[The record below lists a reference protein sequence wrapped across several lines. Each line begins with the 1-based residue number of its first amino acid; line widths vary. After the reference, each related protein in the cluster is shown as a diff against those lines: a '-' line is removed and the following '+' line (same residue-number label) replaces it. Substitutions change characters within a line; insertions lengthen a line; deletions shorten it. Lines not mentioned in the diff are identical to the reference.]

1 MKSIKL
7 LLKLIFLRISR
18 QLYEKIMLP
27 VNYTVSVTYRCNSRC
42 KTCNIYKIK
51 SEELSVDE
59 YDKIFRSIGKSA
71 YWVTISGGEPFLR
84 RDLEE
89 VIGVIYKRS
98 KPSIIN
104 IPTNGLLFREIP
116 KRVKAIAE
124 SCPKSNIV
132 INVSIDDIGER
143 DSAIRG
149 VPDAY
154 EKALKT
160 FKGIKKIDLC
170 NVNVGIHTV
179 ISKFNVARFREI
191 AGSLMDLHPDSYIT
205 EIAENRVELGT
216 MNEDI
221 TPRVMDYS
229 QAIDFL
235 LHKIRNTPFKGMNK
249 ITQTF
254 RIEYYKMVKKIL
266 KEKRRVLPCY
276 AGILSDQIVP
286 NGDVWPCCIKSIV
299 VGNIKKYN
307 YNFKKLWKKSTLLKK
322 ERKAIRREKC
332 YCPMAN
338 ASYTNM
344 LMSNRILF
352 KATLRLLKK

>member
-7 LLKLIFLRISR
+7 LLKLIFLRLFR

-51 SEELSVDE
+51 TEELSVEE

-71 YWVTISGGEPFLR
+71 YWITISGGEPFLR

-89 VIGVIYKRS
+89 IIDVIYKRS

-104 IPTNGLLFREIP
+104 IPTNGLLFKEIP
-116 KRVKAIAE
+116 KRVQAIAKN
-124 SCPKSNIV
+124 CPKSNIV
-132 INVSIDDIGER
+132 INLSIDDIGSR
-143 DSAIRG
+143 DDEIRG
-149 VPDAY
+149 IPGAY

-160 FKGIKKIDLC
+160 YEGLRKIDLC

-179 ISKFNVARFREI
+179 ISKFNVDRFREI
-191 AGSLMDLHPDSYIT
+191 AGGLMDLHPDSYIT
-205 EIAENRVELGT
+205 EIAENRVELDT

-276 AGILSDQIVP
+276 AGILSAQIVP
-286 NGDVWPCCIKSIV
+286 NGDVWLCCMKSIV
-299 VGNIKKYN
+299 VGNAKDYG
-307 YNFKKLWKKSTLLKK
+307 YNFKKLWKKNALLKS
-322 ERKAIRREKC
+322 ERKAIRNEKC
-332 YCPMAN
+332 FCPMAN

-352 KATLRLLKK
+352 KAALRLLKK